1 MKFIIKSTTFALL
14 LAASVA
20 VFGQEEKVNK
30 ELTVN
35 IGADLVS
42 SYVWRGMYQ
51 AGASFQPTFNL
62 SAYGFTLG
70 AWGSSDF
77 SVSFKEIDLYLLYD
91 YKGFRVGI
99 SDYWYTGEGESYYK
113 HATGEHNFEASL
125 GYTLPGK
132 YPLSLDVYTLF
143 FGNDDKDEEGKQFY
157 STYISATY
165 PFTVS
170 KLDCEVGL
178 RVTPYKSMYSDK
190 FDIVGI
196 SAKAT
201 KKLQFSTDYSL
212 PVFVELLL
220 SPAQDNAFVIFG
232 MQF

>member
-1 MKFIIKSTTFALL
+1 MKYIKSTTFALL

-20 VFGQEEKVNK
+20 VFGQEEKTEK
-30 ELTVN
+30 KLTVDV
-35 IGADLVS
+35 GADLVS

-70 AWGSSDF
+70 AWGSTDF
-77 SVSFKEIDLYLLYD
+77 SVSFKEIDLYLSYE

-99 SDYWYTGEGESYYK
+99 SDYWYPGEGESYYK
-113 HATGEHNFEASL
+113 HATGKHNLEASL
-125 GYTLPGK
+125 GYNFPEK
-132 YPLSLDVYTLF
+132 FPLLFEVYTMF
-143 FGNDDKDEEGKQFY
+143 YGNDDKDEEGKHFY

-165 PFTVS
+165 PFTVK
-170 KLDCEVGL
+170 KLDFEVGL
-178 RVTPYKSMYSDK
+178 SVTPHKSLYSDK
-190 FDIVGI
+190 FDIVAI

-201 KKLQFSTDYSL
+201 KKLQFSVDYSL
-212 PVFVELLL
+212 PVFVELLF
-220 SPAQDNAFVIFG
+220 SPAQDNAFVVFG